1 MPLAGHGL
9 RPTPLRRR
17 ASRPQLKRGPL
28 GSMQP
33 STSANQAEEPL
44 RRTLVRNVA
53 LAAGVGVVI
62 ALQRHRLRLLLP
74 IAALALW
81 FSLGG
86 HYVELAFLNG
96 LRARI
101 SQGRLIQVGLRLLVW
116 FAGGVVLYV
125 LMAASARVL
134 PLEAPP
140 LRMWWYG
147 GLLLIGVE
155 LAVHGLLAM
164 RGRPNFYSGHG

>member
-1 MPLAGHGL
+1 
-9 RPTPLRRR
+9 
-17 ASRPQLKRGPL
+17 
-28 GSMQP
+28 MQP
-33 STSANQAEEPL
+33 NTSASQFEEPL
-44 RRTLVRNVA
+44 RRTLARNVA
-53 LAAGVGVVI
+53 LAASVGVVL
-62 ALQRHRLRLLLP
+62 AVQRHSLRLVLP

-101 SQGRLIQVGLRLLVW
+101 SKGRLTQVALRLLVW

-125 LMAASARVL
+125 LMGASAHVL
-134 PLEAPP
+134 RLDAPP

-164 RGRPNFYSGHG
+164 RGRPNFYNGRG

>member
-1 MPLAGHGL
+1 MPLLGHGL
-9 RPTPLRRR
+9 RPAALRRR

-44 RRTLVRNVA
+44 RRTLARNVA

-62 ALQRHRLRLLLP
+62 ALQRHRLRLALP

-101 SQGRLIQVGLRLLVW
+101 SQGRLIHIGLRLVVW

-125 LMAASARVL
+125 LMAASAHVL

>member
-1 MPLAGHGL
+1 M
-9 RPTPLRRR
+9 RSRT
-17 ASRPQLKRGPL
+17 SRPQLKRDPL

-33 STSANQAEEPL
+33 STSSDQFEDPL
-44 RRTLVRNVA
+44 WRTLARNVA
-53 LAAGVGVVI
+53 LAAGVGVVF
-62 ALQRHRLRLLLP
+62 ALQKHRLKLLLP

-101 SQGRLIQVGLRLLVW
+101 PQGGLIQAGLRLVVW
-116 FAGGVVLYV
+116 FAGGVVLYL
-125 LMAASARVL
+125 LMATSAHAL

-140 LRMWWYG
+140 VRMWWYG
-147 GLLLIGVE
+147 GLLLIVVE
-155 LAVHGLLAM
+155 LAVHSLMAM
-164 RGRPNFYSGHG
+164 RGKPNFYTGRG

>member
-1 MPLAGHGL
+1 
-9 RPTPLRRR
+9 
-17 ASRPQLKRGPL
+17 
-28 GSMQP
+28 MQP
-33 STSANQAEEPL
+33 STSADQFEEPL
-44 RRTLVRNVA
+44 WRTLTRNVA
-53 LAAGVGVVI
+53 LAAGVGVVF
-62 ALQRHRLRLLLP
+62 ALQRHQLRLLLP

-96 LRARI
+96 LRARV
-101 SQGRLIQVGLRLLVW
+101 SKGRLTQVALRLLVW

-125 LMAASARVL
+125 LMAASAHVL
-134 PLEAPP
+134 PLKAPP
-140 LRMWWYG
+140 LRMSWYG

-164 RGRPNFYSGHG
+164 RGRPNFYNGRG

>member
-1 MPLAGHGL
+1 MPLLGHGL
-9 RPTPLRRR
+9 RPAALRRR

-44 RRTLVRNVA
+44 RRTLARNVA

-62 ALQRHRLRLLLP
+62 ALQRHRLRLALP

-101 SQGRLIQVGLRLLVW
+101 SEGRLIHVGLRLVVW
-116 FAGGVVLYV
+116 FAGGGVLYV

-134 PLEAPP
+134 RLEA
-140 LRMWWYG
+140 LERSVQQLQQEQTETQERLDFAER
-147 GLLLIGVE
+147 LLSKAREERRI
-155 LAVHGLLAM
+155 
-164 RGRPNFYSGHG
+164 SG

>member
-1 MPLAGHGL
+1 M
-9 RPTPLRRR
+9 
-17 ASRPQLKRGPL
+17 
-28 GSMQP
+28 
-33 STSANQAEEPL
+33 SAFQEPL

-53 LAAGVGVVI
+53 LAAGVGVVF
-62 ALQRHRLRLLLP
+62 ALQRHRLALLLP

-86 HYVELAFLNG
+86 HYVELAFLTG
-96 LRARI
+96 LRARF
-101 SQGRLIQVGLRLLVW
+101 SQARLPQAGLRLLVW

-125 LMAASARVL
+125 LMAASARIF
-134 PLEAPP
+134 PLEPPP

-155 LAVHGLLAM
+155 LAVHGLLAV
-164 RGRPNFYSGHG
+164 RGRPNFYSGRG

>member
-1 MPLAGHGL
+1 M
-9 RPTPLRRR
+9 
-17 ASRPQLKRGPL
+17 
-28 GSMQP
+28 
-33 STSANQAEEPL
+33 SAFQEPL

-53 LAAGVGVVI
+53 LAAGVGVVF
-62 ALQRHRLRLLLP
+62 ALQRHRLRLLFP

-86 HYVELAFLNG
+86 HYVELAFLNR
-96 LRARI
+96 LRARV
-101 SQGRLIQVGLRLLVW
+101 SQGRLTQAGLRLLVW

-125 LMAASARVL
+125 LMAASARIL
-134 PLEAPP
+134 PLDPPP

-155 LAVHGLLAM
+155 LAVHALLAV
-164 RGRPNFYSGHG
+164 RGRPNFYSGRG

>member
-1 MPLAGHGL
+1 
-9 RPTPLRRR
+9 
-17 ASRPQLKRGPL
+17 
-28 GSMQP
+28 MQP
-33 STSANQAEEPL
+33 STSASRFEEPL
-44 RRTLVRNVA
+44 RRTLARNVA
-53 LAAGVGVVI
+53 LAAGVGVVF
-62 ALQRHRLRLLLP
+62 ALQRHRLTLFLP

-86 HYVELAFLNG
+86 HYIELAFLNS

-101 SQGRLIQVGLRLLVW
+101 SQGWLTQVGLRLVVW
-116 FAGGVVLYV
+116 FAGGVVLYL

>member
-1 MPLAGHGL
+1 
-9 RPTPLRRR
+9 
-17 ASRPQLKRGPL
+17 
-28 GSMQP
+28 MQP
-33 STSANQAEEPL
+33 STSADQFEEPL
-44 RRTLVRNVA
+44 WRTLTRNVA
-53 LAAGVGVVI
+53 LAAGVGVVF
-62 ALQRHRLRLLLP
+62 ALQRHQLRLLLP

-101 SQGRLIQVGLRLLVW
+101 PEGRLTQVGLRLVVW
-116 FAGGVVLYV
+116 FAGGVVLYA
-125 LMAASARVL
+125 LMAVSARAL

-147 GLLLIGVE
+147 GLLLIVLE
-155 LAVHGLLAM
+155 LAVHGLMAM
-164 RGRPNFYSGHG
+164 RGKPSVYTGRG

>member
-1 MPLAGHGL
+1 V
-9 RPTPLRRR
+9 
-17 ASRPQLKRGPL
+17 
-28 GSMQP
+28 
-33 STSANQAEEPL
+33 SAFQEPL
-44 RRTLVRNVA
+44 RRTVVRNVA
-53 LAAGVGVVI
+53 LAAGVGVVF
-62 ALQRHRLRLLLP
+62 ALQRHRLRLLFP

-96 LRARI
+96 LRARF
-101 SQGRLIQVGLRLLVW
+101 SQGRLTQAGLRLLVW

-125 LMAASARVL
+125 LMAASARIL
-134 PLEAPP
+134 PLEPPP

-155 LAVHGLLAM
+155 LAVHALLAV
-164 RGRPNFYSGHG
+164 RGRPNFYSGRG

>member
-1 MPLAGHGL
+1 MIAL
-9 RPTPLRRR
+9 REAECCAPGGARTSSPSLSP
-17 ASRPQLKRGPL
+17 ATESPQLNRDPL

-33 STSANQAEEPL
+33 NTSASQFEVPL
-44 RRTLVRNVA
+44 RRTLAGNVA
-53 LAAGVGVVI
+53 LAASVGVVL
-62 ALQRHRLRLLLP
+62 AVQRHSLRLVLP

-86 HYVELAFLNG
+86 HYVEVAFLNG

-101 SQGRLIQVGLRLLVW
+101 SKGRLTQVALRLLVW

-125 LMAASARVL
+125 LMAASAHVL
-134 PLEAPP
+134 RLDAPP

-155 LAVHGLLAM
+155 LAVHGL
-164 RGRPNFYSGHG
+164 

>member
-1 MPLAGHGL
+1 MF
-9 RPTPLRRR
+9 
-17 ASRPQLKRGPL
+17 
-28 GSMQP
+28 
-33 STSANQAEEPL
+33 
-44 RRTLVRNVA
+44 
-53 LAAGVGVVI
+53 
-62 ALQRHRLRLLLP
+62 ALQRHRLRLLFP

-96 LRARI
+96 LRARF
-101 SQGRLIQVGLRLLVW
+101 SQGRLTQAGLRLLVW

-125 LMAASARVL
+125 LMAASARIL
-134 PLEAPP
+134 PLDPPP

-155 LAVHGLLAM
+155 LAVHGLLAV
-164 RGRPNFYSGHG
+164 RGRPNFYSGRG